1 MGENVLA
8 ILLRLVSI
16 LAEEI
21 EERMKDLKQKDGK

>member
-21 EERMKDLKQKDGK
+21 EELRDLKKRRVK

>member
-21 EERMKDLKQKDGK
+21 EELRDLKKKGE